1 MTNPTSKQ
9 IAPELKELATQAADF
24 LSRVSTLTENDKLA
38 REANQIAFALRARLS
53 TASTAPGVDDDALIE
68 ALAALAH
75 EQWSGWMRYL
85 FKKAQILPRYYQ
97 DDRELYVP
105 RWQRQMETS
114 YMDLPENEKESDRQ
128 EARRVIEVFRAYAA
142 TAAPAAPREEARNYA
157 SAIQT
162 LRDLRNTDDPDEI
175 KRQKE
180 SWRQLEKDLR
190 VLRVNED
197 YLFIRLL
204 RERREWY
211 SEDMFRPWAP
221 EEAKAV
227 HTTFPDAVDRI
238 AAESRRHLI
247 DALIADVT
255 AEKHRTWE
263 DGTLNGYDAKYV
275 TTPAAP
281 RKEADLD
288 PLEFWCDLAEVLGH
302 QRPSK
307 VNPASLIAEV
317 SQRLGASTSPQPARD
332 AAREIVKAWLWH
344 THEHDQQ
351 RARISIEQIISRY
364 FPAAPTHQHGWL
376 PIETA
381 PKDKTLV
388 IVALIRDDRVW
399 RVSEASFNGLGWY
412 DIGGKACHWRTH
424 WMPLPAPLDQN
435 QSRESNDVTE

>member
-9 IAPELKELATQAADF
+9 VAPELKELATQAADF

-53 TASTAPGVDDDALIE
+53 TASTVPGMDESGWLLEKMHNGSVHYVAADYVLQWTDDPNKALRLARREDAE
-68 ALAALAH
+68 ALCTIVEDCEKIASHEWVPAA
-75 EQWSGWMRYL
+75 S
-85 FKKAQILPRYYQ
+85 
-97 DDRELYVP
+97 
-105 RWQRQMETS
+105 
-114 YMDLPENEKESDRQ
+114 
-128 EARRVIEVFRAYAA
+128 
-142 TAAPAAPREEARNYA
+142 AAPAAPREEARNYA

-180 SWRQLEKDLR
+180 SWRQLEQDLR

-364 FPAAPTHQHGWL
+364 FPAAP
-376 PIETA
+376 P
-381 PKDKTLV
+381 
-388 IVALIRDDRVW
+388 
-399 RVSEASFNGLGWY
+399 
-412 DIGGKACHWRTH
+412 
-424 WMPLPAPLDQN
+424 DQN
-435 QSRESNDVTE
+435 NQSEESTDVTE